1 MSCLRKH
8 GSDTLLAIAV
18 RNLLFALLAIIP
30 PSLFG
35 ALVWHGRA
43 HAPVE
48 TVFPAKKIPKADL
61 DMALLA
67 LFKGDIGPAKVK
79 EKATL
84 YDQKGL
90 FDYIDGAAP
99 LFIDRHYRKLGAA
112 ELAVDGS
119 DLVCDVYDMAADENA
134 KGIFETEK
142 SANAKLVEGWPD
154 AISGSMSFVFHH
166 LRYYV
171 KLTAFDAK
179 AEAALPAVARALKER
194 MK

>member
-1 MSCLRKH
+1 
-8 GSDTLLAIAV
+8 V
-18 RNLLFALLAIIP
+18 RTLLFALLAIVP
-30 PSLFG
+30 PGLFG
-35 ALVWHGRA
+35 ALVLHGRA

-48 TVFPAKKIPKADL
+48 TLSPAKKDAKADL
-61 DMALLA
+61 DLALLA

-112 ELAVDGS
+112 ELGVEGS
-119 DLVCDVYDMAADENA
+119 DLVCDVYDMAEDANA
-134 KGIFETEK
+134 LGIFNTEK
-142 SANAKLVEGWPD
+142 SANAKTVEGWPE

-179 AEAALPAVARALKER
+179 AEAGLPALAQALKGKIR
-194 MK
+194 